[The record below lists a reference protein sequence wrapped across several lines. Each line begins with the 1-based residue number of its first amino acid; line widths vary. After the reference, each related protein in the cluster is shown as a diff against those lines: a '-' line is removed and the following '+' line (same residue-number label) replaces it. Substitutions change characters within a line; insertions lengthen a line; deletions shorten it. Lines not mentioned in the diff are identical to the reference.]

1 MKRHLLTVL
10 LIVLSVFC
18 CACNHPHTQL
28 SFIAMDTYI
37 TLSADVND
45 GVLSSVRQ
53 KICSLSDTFDF
64 HNSGSALSI
73 LNQNAGGPVDGD
85 LNTLLQLARQYAND
99 TGGAFNP
106 ALGNIIRLW
115 DIGGQN
121 RLPAAAQ
128 ISDALAHSQSGDWQ
142 IQDGQVSLQNGVQL
156 DLGGIAKG
164 YASDIALQMIE
175 QAGGTSGVLSIGG
188 NIAVL
193 GSKNGDDWRI
203 AIQHPETEQGAIGM
217 LSVCDCFVVTSGDYQ
232 RYFETHGKRYHHIF
246 GQNGYPTDN
255 GLRSVT
261 VVTDS
266 GAKADAY
273 STALFVMGLDQ
284 GLAFYNQKQ
293 DFEAIFITK
302 DRSVTV
308 TPGLRNRF
316 TLQDGGYYYEN

>member
-128 ISDALAHSQSGDWQ
+128 INDALAHSQSGDWQ
-142 IQDGQVSLQNGVQL
+142 IQDGQVSLHRERPLFFTFNRFIV
-156 DLGGIAKG
+156 
-164 YASDIALQMIE
+164 
-175 QAGGTSGVLSIGG
+175 
-188 NIAVL
+188 
-193 GSKNGDDWRI
+193 RI
-203 AIQHPETEQGAIGM
+203 AEVADRQNAFATLRI
-217 LSVCDCFVVTSGDYQ
+217 VC
-232 RYFETHGKRYHHIF
+232 
-246 GQNGYPTDN
+246 
-255 GLRSVT
+255 
-261 VVTDS
+261 
-266 GAKADAY
+266 
-273 STALFVMGLDQ
+273 LFPVAEYM
-284 GLAFYNQKQ
+284 Y
-293 DFEAIFITK
+293 I
-302 DRSVTV
+302 
-308 TPGLRNRF
+308 
-316 TLQDGGYYYEN
+316 